1 MENPEFRRLIKSSTG
16 IRVTCPGGRGRLL
29 TGLTLTKLGR
39 DGWLRLAVVS
49 NTGTVYVRRLPAAL
63 LRARGDSVDDER
75 LEDFAK
81 ARLAEAQRAAA
92 QRAEAA
98 SKKSRD
104 APRGNGKS
112 KKKKRRRSQ
121 ATSSTGPSSNTPV
134 GGPAPSFAGRQRV
147 TRTGGRGTE
156 AVSGTAKQPR
166 ESWKAYRARRSAEG
180 RTPNLTYGRG
190 RKTITRKPKK

>member
-1 MENPEFRRLIKSSTG
+1 
-16 IRVTCPGGRGRLL
+16 
-29 TGLTLTKLGR
+29 
-39 DGWLRLAVVS
+39 
-49 NTGTVYVRRLPAAL
+49 
-63 LRARGDSVDDER
+63 VDDER

-81 ARLAEAQRAAA
+81 AQLAEAQRAAA

-156 AVSGTAKQPR
+156 AVSGGSGGRSKASLKRSRQRAAQRTTARKGVN
-166 ESWKAYRARRSAEG
+166 YRADERIAA
-180 RTPNLTYGRG
+180 
-190 RKTITRKPKK
+190 RKAN